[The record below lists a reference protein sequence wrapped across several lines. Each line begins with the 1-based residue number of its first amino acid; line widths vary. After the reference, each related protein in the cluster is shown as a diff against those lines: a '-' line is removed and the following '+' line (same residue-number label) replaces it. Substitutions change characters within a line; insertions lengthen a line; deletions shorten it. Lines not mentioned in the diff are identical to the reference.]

1 MYLKLS
7 FFCAAIVASS
17 LAGGLAPLATALTHT
32 RLQIY
37 LSFSAGAMLG
47 AAFLHMIPEAA
58 RLGSPG
64 ATNWTAAGL
73 LTLFL
78 VERYFAF
85 HHHESRADPGDP
97 CPSEPH
103 AHAHSRGHA
112 AGIVNEAAPGGVGV
126 EAKGGSL
133 SWGFAAIGLTIH
145 SLVGGVA
152 LASACAADRSSGH
165 SAGQAAW
172 SVFLATVLHKPAD
185 ALTIVTLGLRGG
197 VAKKSAHLL
206 NLGFSLMVPVG
217 AALFILGADRFAPA
231 SLAAV
236 SSRALA
242 FSAGTFLCVAL
253 SDLLPELQFHSHD
266 RLKLTIALLAGFG
279 LMAIVD

>member
-1 MYLKLS
+1 MLLKLS

-17 LAGGLAPLATALTHT
+17 LAGGLAPLATELTHT

-85 HHHESRADPGDP
+85 HHHESPADPVDP
-97 CPSEPH
+97 CPTEPH
-103 AHAHSRGHA
+103 SHAHGRGHA
-112 AGIVNEAAPGGVGV
+112 AGIVTDAAPGGAGGGT
-126 EAKGGSL
+126 KGGSL
-133 SWGFAAIGLTIH
+133 SWGFAAIGLAIH

-152 LASACAADRSSGH
+152 LASACASDRSAGSLG
-165 SAGQAAW
+165 GQAAW

-185 ALTIVTLGLRGG
+185 SLTIVTLGLRGG
-197 VAKKSAHLL
+197 LSKRSAHLM
-206 NLGFSLMVPVG
+206 NLGFSLMVPIG
-217 AALFILGADRFAPA
+217 AAVFLLGANRFAAA
-231 SLAAV
+231 SLSAV

-279 LMAIVD
+279 VMAIVD